1 MDALLSYP
9 VALLAACGLDLLL
22 GDPRWLPHPVQGIG
36 RLAVLYEGWARTC
49 CNSEKKAGI
58 LTAVLV
64 LGSTGLCCTLILA
77 ILALLGQAALAVGT
91 ILLLYTTIA
100 IRDLL
105 HHARVVYRALAA
117 PDPAGLET
125 ARKKVAM
132 LVGRDTARLDEAG
145 IIRACVESVAENL
158 ADGVIA
164 PVFWSFVGALLAG
177 LAGLDHW
184 AAPAAAVCAMLY
196 KAANTMDSMFGY
208 KNEKYLH
215 FGWFP
220 ARFDDLVNLVPA
232 RLSGLV
238 LVLAAFLLRMH
249 PARAWK
255 ILRRD
260 HANHT
265 SPNAGYP
272 EAAMAGA
279 LGIQLG
285 GGSWYFGTYQ
295 EKPFLGDSHTPIT
308 PNHILQANRLVLTGA
323 LAATLLFAFF
333 SLLFFH

>member
-1 MDALLSYP
+1 MDALFSYP
-9 VALLAACGLDLLL
+9 VALLAACGLDLLF

-36 RLAVLYEGWARTC
+36 RLAVFYEGLARRC

-64 LGSTGLCCTLILA
+64 LGSTGLCCATILA
-77 ILALLGQAALAVGT
+77 ILALFGQATLAAGT
-91 ILLLYTTIA
+91 ILILYTTIA

-105 HHARVVYRALAA
+105 HHARAVYRALTV

-125 ARKKVAM
+125 AREKVAM

-145 IIRACVESVAENL
+145 IIRACVESVAENM

-164 PVFWSFVGALLAG
+164 PIFWSFVGAVLAG
-177 LAGLDHW
+177 LAGHGHS
-184 AAPAAAVCAMLY
+184 AAPAAAVSAMLY
-196 KAANTMDSMFGY
+196 KAVNTMDSMFGY
-208 KNEKYLH
+208 KNEQYLR

-232 RLSGLV
+232 RLSGLA
-238 LVLAAFLLRMH
+238 LVLAALLLRTH
-249 PARAWK
+249 PVRAWK

-295 EKPFLGDSHTPIT
+295 AKPFLGDPLVPVEPT
-308 PNHILQANRLVLTGA
+308 HILQANRLVLTGS
-323 LAATLLFAFF
+323 LAATLLFASF